1 MAVGIVGV
9 VVTFGIASADS
20 LGTQV
25 YSSDLHSANSVH
37 SSAEKFSYQHLGCC
51 RGFPLIYFALYLI

>member
-1 MAVGIVGV
+1 MAVGIVGE

-37 SSAEKFSYQHLGCC
+37 SSAEKF
-51 RGFPLIYFALYLI
+51 